1 MGNTGHRIKHLRKQR
16 DWTQSDLA
24 KRLGVTRNAISMY
37 ESDTRHPPANVIEAI
52 ADIFNVSTDYLLGRT
67 DDPSPPNKPSEY
79 DPNAPD
85 WFDHAP
91 AWLRDLYEDPDFRP
105 YLDRPEIREVLLDP
119 ANRIFLTWE
128 PRDAETDEEAERK
141 KKEFRLDI
149 LKYTVWRLDQEG

>member
-1 MGNTGHRIKHLRKQR
+1 MRKGL
-16 DWTQSDLA
+16 TQHE
-24 KRLGVTRNAISMY
+24 LGAEVEVSGSSIGMY
-37 ESDTRHPPANVIEAI
+37 ESGRRHPDYDTLELI
-52 ADIFNVSTDYLLGRT
+52 AEFFGVSTDYLLGRT
-67 DDPSPPNKPSEY
+67 DDPSPPDKPGEY

-141 KKEFRLDI
+141 RKEFRLDI